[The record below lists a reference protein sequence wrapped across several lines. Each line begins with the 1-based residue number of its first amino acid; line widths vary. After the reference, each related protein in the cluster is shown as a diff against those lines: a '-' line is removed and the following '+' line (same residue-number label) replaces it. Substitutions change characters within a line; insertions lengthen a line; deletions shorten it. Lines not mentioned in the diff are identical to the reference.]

1 MATYKFFLMLVLLF
15 AFLYCNDTKPH
26 ALQRQWRWIRTTRRR
41 RYGGIP
47 NNPNIPCPNNTLSN
61 KTCTFIQYGVTG
73 TNGTGR
79 RLCRRPDGGI
89 CSKLKHGYQKYG
101 TCRNGT
107 CAI

>member
-15 AFLYCNDTKPH
+15 AFLYC
-26 ALQRQWRWIRTTRRR
+26 TTRRR